1 MAKDVDLDEFLI
13 NKKPC
18 LFLTAVREMKEPYAS
33 AIAKEI
39 DTTYAHALSIKDN
52 LQSLGMLTAKEEG
65 QGQKA
70 ILSLTED
77 GEGLA
82 DALENLIDVMDD
94 VGENP
99 E

>member
-1 MAKDVDLDEFLI
+1 MAKDGYLDEFLI
-13 NKKPC
+13 NEKPC
-18 LFLTAVREMKEPYAS
+18 LFLTAVRKMKEPYAG

-52 LQSLGMLTAKEEG
+52 LRSLGLLTAEEEG
-65 QGQKA
+65 QGKKT

-82 DALENLIDVMDD
+82 DALENLFDVMED
-94 VGENP
+94 VGENS